1 MKNLFILILLSVGLY
16 YAYEE
21 GLLDD
26 LLSDFQTG
34 LALGSKSI
42 NELSC
47 EEDVK
52 NIAKNQELKNAF
64 GLTFTIIKVK
74 NIKEQSKTNKS
85 ITCVGD
91 AVFDNAQESRL
102 LMKVYE
108 DTDGQIM
115 YQFESEF

>member
-64 GLTFTIIKVK
+64 GLK
-74 NIKEQSKTNKS
+74 NRQSIEYQYGHNPMS
-85 ITCVGD
+85 D
-91 AVFDNAQESRL
+91 MLQN
-102 LMKVYE
+102 LMKSDRYSVAKFKTSYN
-108 DTDGQIM
+108 TQMRM
-115 YQFESEF
+115 Y